1 MKSEEGKAMF
11 MQMMAGAMGAQGDGK
26 QEGGMVINEAMMK
39 MLGSFTVLRLLNMAG
54 TAGKVLTKEE
64 MLGVNAMLNKIK
76 KCD

>member
-1 MKSEEGKAMF
+1 M
-11 MQMMAGAMGAQGDGK
+11 
-26 QEGGMVINEAMMK
+26 INEAMMK

-64 MLGVNAMLNKIK
+64 MLGVNVMLNKIK